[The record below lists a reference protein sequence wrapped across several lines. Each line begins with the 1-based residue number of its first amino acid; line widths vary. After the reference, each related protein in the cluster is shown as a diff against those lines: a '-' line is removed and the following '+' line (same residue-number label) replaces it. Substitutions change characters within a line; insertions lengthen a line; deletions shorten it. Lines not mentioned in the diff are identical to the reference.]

1 MMMVA
6 HATLDVLCKLPTR
19 SNDDGEHPIFDD
31 RDDDSNDDGG
41 DFEGDERNTNW
52 HFLSAWW
59 SSWLSSSY
67 TAIS

>member
-1 MMMVA
+1 MRMI
-6 HATLDVLCKLPTR
+6 TKD
-19 SNDDGEHPIFDD
+19 IFHTTMFSLSCPLVGGGYND

-59 SSWLSSSY
+59 S
-67 TAIS
+67 